1 MLSQRNSLLLN
12 SLVLACFILL
22 KFVLQYVLVD
32 ASYDLHRDEFLH
44 LDQANH
50 LAAGYV
56 SVPPFT
62 AFVAW
67 VIQALGNNYFWV
79 RFFPALFGALT
90 IATVWLIVDELK
102 GGLYAKI
109 LGATAILLSAML
121 RINMLFQPNSFDVL
135 CWTLTF
141 YLFIRFANSQQN
153 KWLYWLGA
161 VIGLGFLNKY
171 TILFLVAGLAVAVLL
186 SPYRKLL
193 TQPKLYVAALIA
205 LVIASP
211 NIIWQVQHN
220 FPVIWHMQELKATQL
235 VNVKPSDFLK
245 DQFIFFIG
253 SVFLLIAALVAFVVY
268 KPFRP
273 YRFVGWCYVLVLLL
287 FLLLKAKS
295 YYAIGL
301 YPVLLA
307 FGSVYWEQLFS
318 SGWRRYTMPFWV
330 LASIAIFIPIITVAF
345 PVLSPDQIH
354 AKAEKFKDLNLL
366 KWEDGKDHLLPQ
378 DFADMQGWKELT
390 NIANAAYQTIP
401 ETSKQHTL
409 ILCDNYGQAGA
420 INFYGNKTLPRAVSY
435 NADYIYWFPDL
446 QTIEYIILIKEA
458 NEAPLQEAEK
468 KYIGSIKK
476 VGRIANPYARE
487 VGTAVYLLS
496 GLNPVVKKAL
506 YQRLAVMQRKPFP
519 VSD

>member
-1 MLSQRNSLLLN
+1 MRPTSSNPLLHIAILIGI
-12 SLVLACFILL
+12 VLL
-22 KFVLQYVLVD
+22 KFVLQYMLVD
-32 ASYDLHRDEFLH
+32 AAYDLHRDEYLH

-67 VIQALGNNYFWV
+67 VIQALGNSYFWV

-90 IATVWLIVDELK
+90 IVTVWFIVDELK

-141 YLFIRFANSQQN
+141 YFFIRFVNSQQN
-153 KWLYWLGA
+153 KWLYCLGV
-161 VIGLGFLNKY
+161 VIGFGFLNKY
-171 TILFLVAGLAVAVLL
+171 TILFLVAGLAIALL
-186 SPYRKLL
+186 VSPYRKVF
-193 TQPKLYVAALIA
+193 TQPALYKAALIA
-205 LVIASP
+205 LLIASP

-220 FPVIWHMQELKATQL
+220 FPVIAHMQELKATQL

-253 SVFLLIAALVAFVVY
+253 SVFLLIGALVAFVVY

-287 FLLLKAKS
+287 FLLFKAKS

-307 FGSVYWEQLFS
+307 FGSVYWERLFN
-318 SGWRRYTMPFWV
+318 SGWRRYTMPLWV
-330 LASIAIFIPIITVAF
+330 VASIAIFIPIMSVAF
-345 PVLSPDQIH
+345 PVLSPGQIQ

-378 DFADMQGWKELT
+378 DFADMQGWKELSGIT
-390 NIANAAYQTIP
+390 KAAYQLIP
-401 ETSKQHTL
+401 ETEKAKTL

-420 INFYGNKTLPRAVSY
+420 INFYGNKTLPSAVSY

-446 QTIEYIILIKEA
+446 TQIKHIILVKGA
-458 NEAPLQEAEK
+458 SEAPLQESEK
-468 KYIGSIKK
+468 QYIGSIKK
-476 VGRIANPYARE
+476 IGSIRNVYARE
-487 VGTAVYLLS
+487 VGTTVYLLT
-496 GLNPVVKKAL
+496 GIHPTLKKAL
-506 YQRLAVMQRKPFP
+506 YHRLAVMQSKPFP